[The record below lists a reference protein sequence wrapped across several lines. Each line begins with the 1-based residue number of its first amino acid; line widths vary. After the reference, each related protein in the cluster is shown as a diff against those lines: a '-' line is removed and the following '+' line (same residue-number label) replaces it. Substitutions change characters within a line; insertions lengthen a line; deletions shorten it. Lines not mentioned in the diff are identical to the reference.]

1 METILKVE
9 NLSTS
14 FKTERGVMKA
24 IDGVSFEVHKGEI
37 LGIVGESGCGKSVTS
52 QSILRLYDEKYQV
65 IYSGDIVF
73 ADKSILKI
81 SEKEMQDVRGND
93 IAMVFQD
100 ALSALNPVFTVG
112 HQIMDTLK
120 IHQGLKKKEA
130 REKAIEMLR
139 LVGIPDPQ
147 KRVDQYP
154 HELSGGMR
162 QRVMIAIALCCQP
175 KLLIADEPTT
185 ALDVTIQAQ
194 ILNLIRELQKELK
207 MTVVYIT
214 HDLGVVA
221 NVADRVAVM
230 YAGQIVEYG
239 MVEEIFY
246 DAWHPYTWALLS
258 SLPQLGIKGE
268 PLPTIEGTPP
278 NLFNTIKGDAFA
290 PRNKQA
296 LAIDFE
302 EEPPFFEI
310 TETHQAKTWYL
321 DPRAPKIEQPKAIKM
336 LRQKMQGR
344 G

>member
-14 FKTERGVMKA
+14 FKTERGIMKA

-194 ILNLIRELQKELK
+194 IMDLILELNKKLDMGVML
-207 MTVVYIT
+207 IT
-214 HDLGVVA
+214 HDLSVVA
-221 NVADRVAVM
+221 EVCSRVAVM
-230 YAGQIVEYG
+230 YLGQIVEEAD
-239 MVEEIFY
+239 VNTIF
-246 DAWHPYTWALLS
+246 DMPGHPYTMGLMKS
-258 SLPQLGIKGE
+258 V
-268 PLPTIEGTPP
+268 
-278 NLFNTIKGDAFA
+278 
-290 PRNKQA
+290 
-296 LAIDFE
+296 
-302 EEPPFFEI
+302 
-310 TETHQAKTWYL
+310 
-321 DPRAPKIEQPKAIKM
+321 PKIEGNREERLYQIKGTVPLLNQIPKGCRFSPRCPYATKKCFEEM
-336 LRQKMQGR
+336 PELRKISDTQSVRCFHTGEFECDMR
-344 G
+344 S